1 MHSHRGGHE
10 ANLLSV
16 RDATRLCREPENDR
30 EFCFLVSTLSAF
42 HFPFPTLSLW
52 CVGAFD
58 LIYPLLDNLSS
69 IPSSPTF
76 PLHKKGLS
84 ERRRRR
90 RLYGL
95 ERWGIS
101 ARRPHD
107 RQPSITH
114 DPVCDAWIDRQ
125 VRPHFRLFGS
135 YLSPPHEISFRPK
148 QGSLIRFRA
157 TLFESQL
164 F

>member
-1 MHSHRGGHE
+1 MCSDRGGHE

-16 RDATRLCREPENDR
+16 RDATILCGEPKNNRE
-30 EFCFLVSTLSAF
+30 CSSFLSFSPTTL
-42 HFPFPTLSLW
+42 
-52 CVGAFD
+52 D
-58 LIYPLLDNLSS
+58 LIYPLLDDPPTDRSTV
-69 IPSSPTF
+69 SPT
-76 PLHKKGLS
+76 PPGLS
-84 ERRRRR
+84 ECRRGG

-95 ERWGIS
+95 DGYRTS
-101 ARRPHD
+101 TRNAHD
-107 RQPSITH
+107 RKPSITH